1 MNLQATSQQR
11 YIFWFNFSDILE
23 QSKKATIASPPI
35 PDRPSRST
43 PTLQNSPAGWEEMLD
58 EDGNIYY
65 VNYFKCITQWENPGK
80 KLMAWNSFP
89 RKIKEVV
96 LFLHI
101 DHYCGG
107 NNIYIEI
114 VQNGT
119 FCITQTQNIF
129 RGTSA
134 SWTGIQLSSCFG
146 KDFNVWQDN
155 LYFRTKTTDTNDF
168 CPRNLTITL
177 NNAKYQSDIMTDWV
191 NNKKGGELRTVRKIV
206 GLYFILL
213 WLYL

>member
-1 MNLQATSQQR
+1 LA
-11 YIFWFNFSDILE
+11 
-23 QSKKATIASPPI
+23 QSNIATIASPPI

-43 PTLQNSPAGWEEMLD
+43 HTLQNSPAGWEEMVD

-65 VNYFKCITQWENPGK
+65 VNYFQCITQWENPGK
-80 KLMAWNSFP
+80 NLMAWNSVP

-114 VQNGT
+114 VQDGT
-119 FCITQTQNIF
+119 FCITQNQNVF

-134 SWTGIQLSSCFG
+134 IWTRYQLGSCFE
-146 KDFNVWQDN
+146 KDFNLWQDN
-155 LYFRTKTTDTNDF
+155 LYFRVRTTDSNEF

-177 NNAKYQSDIMTDWV
+177 KNAKYQSDLMTDWV
-191 NNKKGGELRTVRKIV
+191 DNKKGGELRTARKIL
-206 GLYFILL
+206 G
-213 WLYL
+213 

>member
-1 MNLQATSQQR
+1 MYIQKSTKDQRVHQNRKFQCFLSHRNLRLNQQSSICR
-11 YIFWFNFSDILE
+11 KCSFGKQYFSFQFSGQI
-23 QSKKATIASPPI
+23 
-35 PDRPSRST
+35 
-43 PTLQNSPAGWEEMLD
+43 N
-58 EDGNIYY
+58 
-65 VNYFKCITQWENPGK
+65 
-80 KLMAWNSFP
+80 
-89 RKIKEVV
+89 EVL
-96 LFLHI
+96 LFLHD

-107 NNIYIEI
+107 TNIYIEI

-134 SWTGIQLSSCFG
+134 SWTGFQLSSCFG

-155 LYFRTKTTDTNDF
+155 LYFRTKTTATNDF

-191 NNKKGGELRTVRKIV
+191 DNEKGGELRTTRKIL
-206 GLYFILL
+206 GLY
-213 WLYL
+213 

>member
-1 MNLQATSQQR
+1 MQK
-11 YIFWFNFSDILE
+11 E
-23 QSKKATIASPPI
+23 QLFIIS
-35 PDRPSRST
+35 
-43 PTLQNSPAGWEEMLD
+43 
-58 EDGNIYY
+58 
-65 VNYFKCITQWENPGK
+65 FPGK
-80 KLMAWNSFP
+80 IN
-89 RKIKEVV
+89 EVL
-96 LFLHI
+96 LFLHD

-119 FCITQTQNIF
+119 FCITQTKNIF
-129 RGTSA
+129 RGSSA

-191 NNKKGGELRTVRKIV
+191 DNEKGGELRTARKIL
-206 GLYFILL
+206 GLYYIYISLRI
-213 WLYL
+213 YL